1 MWTRALLKQNAKAS
15 LRTSYWRIFFIC
27 LVGTLLAGDL
37 VDRGSRAVSPSYS
50 AQDGF
55 YVSFTQNGVSSF
67 LQSLQVLGA
76 VIAIVVVL
84 AVVLAVV
91 ALALGWNIFV
101 APVIRVGWCRAM
113 MENRVGK
120 PPFETLFSGFS
131 REYWSLVKGQF
142 YANLRI
148 FLYTLLLVIPGVI
161 KSYEYTFV
169 PYLLAENP
177 ALSPAR
183 AAELSSQMTSGEKW
197 NIFKLQLSFLGWYIL
212 GAIAFGIGRFF
223 VDPYYEATMAE
234 LYAAMRAKA
243 FANGYTDSQ
252 ELGDFVRY

>member
-1 MWTRALLKQNAKAS
+1 MWTRALLKENAKAS
-15 LRTSYWRIFFIC
+15 LRTSYWRVFFIC

-37 VDRGSRAVSPSYS
+37 STRGSRAISPSYS
-50 AQDGF
+50 AQDGV
-55 YVSFTQNGVSSF
+55 YASFGLNGILFPFS
-67 LQSLQVLGA
+67 LRSLQMLGSVVMVA
-76 VIAIVVVL
+76 VILV
-84 AVVLAVV
+84 VV
-91 ALALGWNIFV
+91 ALALGWGIFV

-113 MENRVGK
+113 MESRVGK

-131 REYWSLVKGQF
+131 REYWNLVKGQF

-148 FLYTLLLVIPGVI
+148 FLYTLLLVVPGII

-183 AAELSSQMTSGEKW
+183 AAELSSRMTSGEKW
-197 NIFKLQLSFLGWYIL
+197 NIFKLQLSFIGWYIL
-212 GAIAFGIGRFF
+212 GSITFGIGRFF
-223 VDPYYEATMAE
+223 VEPYYEATMAE

-243 FANGYTDSQ
+243 FANGYTDAQ
-252 ELGDFVRY
+252 ELGDFIRY